1 MLTLEQLTQQ
11 INEIQD
17 RNKRVELDKAW
28 EISWTR
34 RIIIL
39 LLTYCVMV
47 SFFLIAKLPDPFLN
61 ALVPVL
67 AFAISTMTVGI
78 MKKIWINKKQS

>member
-1 MLTLEQLTQQ
+1 MPTFDQLNQQ
-11 INEIQD
+11 ITEIQN

-39 LLTYCVMV
+39 LLTYCVIV

-61 ALVPVL
+61 ALVPAL
-67 AFAISTMTVGI
+67 AFFISTLTIDIV
-78 MKKIWINKKQS
+78 KKIWMKKTK